1 MGQLDEQPENVG
13 SSDPK
18 AAEELL
24 RSMSQDIE
32 KLRQN
37 LLAQL
42 SQDVERLQ
50 REKSQLIEDIDKLQA
65 QRKQQLVQ
73 QQQLVRQIAPALA
86 NQLQDLLT
94 QQLNQL
100 GNPSATSDPQT
111 NQRSGIPEGHIPAP
125 FDSVAGSVLPPNVRA
140 SDYNEDAYRL
150 IASLDATLRT
160 TFKTLQQD
168 LSSYQ
173 SSLSQQLGQMYSLE
187 QQGEAILE
195 TLVSRLRDK
204 IESESLAIQ
213 SNPLAPSVTP
223 VPHPPPRRNGRRYP
237 EDDYYSSTVSY
248 PDEQTEPAV
257 PIRSQQ
263 EPPAAIPPQPLPK
276 ATPASKLRLGFV
288 LVLLYSLVLSFQN
301 VVITVILNQSSLLGF
316 FKLGGFIT
324 PSVGNSLLIL
334 WLRMLFVVPLMAIVS
349 TALYPS
355 VWRDIRQFAQS
366 KDWPVFTQVV
376 GSGFFL
382 FLSQVLIYLALGPIS
397 PGVAITIFFVY
408 PIFTVLLAWVL
419 FGDRPSLFRSSIITT
434 VLFGVVLI
442 MLPTGA
448 TKLSGPGVAAAVGS
462 GITFAFYVILTQSCA
477 RKLHPIPFS
486 WINFAVIL
494 VFSSL
499 SLLFPLPDAW
509 TLDVNPSMWP
519 YLILSCLILGLTTL
533 AGYLLNNIGISMIGA
548 ARASIIGSTGPA
560 LTALLAWVMIGK
572 ALKPLQLFGMLLVT
586 LGVAALSL
594 ERLRNQGKSQTKTAQ
609 PATRK

>member
-1 MGQLDEQPENVG
+1 MEPLDEQPENVG
-13 SSDPK
+13 ANDPK

-24 RSMSQDIE
+24 RSMTHDIE
-32 KLRQN
+32 NLRQN

-50 REKSQLIEDIDKLQA
+50 RDKSQLIEDIEKLQA
-65 QRKQQLVQ
+65 QRQQQIVQ

-86 NQLQDLLT
+86 NQLQELLT
-94 QQLNQL
+94 QQIDRL
-100 GNPSATSDPQT
+100 GSSNPEG
-111 NQRSGIPEGHIPAP
+111 QRSELPSGQNSLP
-125 FDSVAGSVLPPNVRA
+125 FDGVTGAGLPPSTRA
-140 SDYNEDAYRL
+140 SEYNEDAYRL

-195 TLVSRLRDK
+195 TLVSRLREK

-223 VPHPPPRRNGRRYP
+223 VPAPSPRRNGRRYLQ
-237 EDDYYSSTVSY
+237 DNYYSSRVSY
-248 PDEQTEPAV
+248 PADRTETEGALVPEQEQSV
-257 PIRSQQ
+257 
-263 EPPAAIPPQPLPK
+263 AIPPQPRPK
-276 ATPASKLRLGFV
+276 ATPASKLRLGFI

-301 VVITVILNQSSLLGF
+301 IVITVILNQSSMLGGL
-316 FKLGGFIT
+316 KLGGFIT

-334 WLRMLFVVPLMAIVS
+334 WLRMLFVVPLMAILS
-349 TALYPS
+349 TVLYPS
-355 VWRDIRQFAQS
+355 IWRDIRQFAQS
-366 KDWPVFTQVV
+366 KNWPVFTQVA

-408 PIFTVLLAWVL
+408 PIFNVLLAWVL
-419 FGDRPSLFRSSIITT
+419 FGDRPSLFRSAIIAA

-448 TKLSGPGVAAAVGS
+448 AKLSGPGVLAAIGS
-462 GITFAFYVILTQSCA
+462 GITFAFYVILTQLCA

-509 TLDVNPSMWP
+509 TLDVNPAMWP
-519 YLILSCLILGLTTL
+519 YLILSCLVLGLTTL
-533 AGYLLNNIGISMIGA
+533 AGYLLNNIGISLIGA

-560 LTALLAWVMIGK
+560 LTALLAWLIIGR

-586 LGVAALSL
+586 AGVAALSL
-594 ERLRNQGKSQTKTAQ
+594 ERMRAQGKSPTKSTQ
-609 PATRK
+609 PAARR

>member
-1 MGQLDEQPENVG
+1 MGQLDEQPEHVG
-13 SSDPK
+13 ASDPK
-18 AAEELL
+18 AAEQLL

-65 QRKQQLVQ
+65 QRQQQIVH

-86 NQLQDLLT
+86 NQLQELLT
-94 QQLNQL
+94 QQIDQL
-100 GNPSATSDPQT
+100 GNSSGTS
-111 NQRSGIPEGHIPAP
+111 NREGQRSGLPSGQNSLP
-125 FDSVAGSVLPPNVRA
+125 FDGFTGSGLPPSTRA
-140 SDYNEDAYRL
+140 SEYNEDAYRL

-195 TLVSRLRDK
+195 TLVSRLREK

-223 VPHPPPRRNGRRYP
+223 VPAPSPRRNGRRYL
-237 EDDYYSSTVSY
+237 EDNYYSPTVSY
-248 PDEQTEPAV
+248 PPEQTETGGALV
-257 PIRSQQ
+257 PEQ
-263 EPPAAIPPQPLPK
+263 EPRVAIPPQPLPK
-276 ATPASKLRLGFV
+276 ATPASTLRLGFI

-301 VVITVILNQSSLLGF
+301 VVITVILNPSSILGG

-334 WLRMLFVVPLMAIVS
+334 WLRMLFVVPMMALLS

-366 KDWPVFTQVV
+366 KDWSVFTQVV

-419 FGDRPSLFRSSIITT
+419 FGDRPSLFRSTIIAT

-448 TKLSGPGVAAAVGS
+448 TKLSGSGVMAALGS

-509 TLDVNPSMWP
+509 ALDVNPSMWP
-519 YLILSCLILGLTTL
+519 YLILSCLVLGLTTL
-533 AGYLLNNIGISMIGA
+533 AGYLLNNLGISMIGA

-560 LTALLAWVMIGK
+560 LTALLAWLIIGRS
-572 ALKPLQLFGMLLVT
+572 LKPLQFLGMLLVT
-586 LGVAALSL
+586 AGVAALSL
-594 ERLRNQGKSQTKTAQ
+594 ERMRSQGKSPTKTTQ
-609 PATRK
+609 PAARK

>member
-1 MGQLDEQPENVG
+1 MGQLDEQPENIG
-13 SSDPK
+13 ASNPK

-50 REKSQLIEDIDKLQA
+50 REKSQLIEDIEKLQA
-65 QRKQQLVQ
+65 QRQQQIVQ
-73 QQQLVRQIAPALA
+73 QQQIVRQIAPALA
-86 NQLQDLLT
+86 NQLQELLT
-94 QQLNQL
+94 QQIDRL
-100 GNPSATSDPQT
+100 GSSNREG
-111 NQRSGIPEGHIPAP
+111 QRSGLPAGQNSLP
-125 FDSVAGSVLPPNVRA
+125 FDGVTGSGLPPSTRA
-140 SDYNEDAYRL
+140 SEYNEDAYRL

-195 TLVSRLRDK
+195 TLVSRLREK

-223 VPHPPPRRNGRRYP
+223 VPAPSPRRNGRRYL
-237 EDDYYSSTVSY
+237 EDNYYSSTVSY
-248 PDEQTEPAV
+248 PAEQTETGGALV
-257 PIRSQQ
+257 PEQ
-263 EPPAAIPPQPLPK
+263 EQRVAIPPQPVPK
-276 ATPASKLRLGFV
+276 AAPASKLRLGFI

-301 VVITVILNQSSLLGF
+301 VVITVILNPSSILGG

-334 WLRMLFVVPLMAIVS
+334 WLRMLFVVPLMALLS

-366 KDWPVFTQVV
+366 KDWSVFTQVA

-419 FGDRPSLFRSSIITT
+419 FGDRPSLFRSAIIAT

-442 MLPTGA
+442 MLPAGA
-448 TKLSGPGVAAAVGS
+448 TKLSGSGVMAALGS

-509 TLDVNPSMWP
+509 ALDVNPTMWP

-533 AGYLLNNIGISMIGA
+533 AGYLLNNLGISMIGA
-548 ARASIIGSTGPA
+548 ARASILGSTGPA
-560 LTALLAWVMIGK
+560 LTALLAWLIIGRS
-572 ALKPLQLFGMLLVT
+572 LKPLQFLGMLLVT
-586 LGVAALSL
+586 AGVAALSL
-594 ERLRNQGKSQTKTAQ
+594 ERMRSQGKSPTKTTQ
-609 PATRK
+609 PAARK